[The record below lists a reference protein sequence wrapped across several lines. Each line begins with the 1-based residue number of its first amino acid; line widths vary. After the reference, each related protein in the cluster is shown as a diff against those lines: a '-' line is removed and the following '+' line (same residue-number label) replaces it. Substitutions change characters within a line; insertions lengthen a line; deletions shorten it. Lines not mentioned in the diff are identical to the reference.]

1 MPFLIWLVVATILM
15 FAVTIVK
22 MIKDPRAGLS
32 VRELKRWDD
41 EHWGL
46 LILCA
51 GWWFFGPLVL
61 ACWLSETL
69 ATRKLWKFIDELVH
83 LLLER
88 FGSDETGMISRVEI
102 TADSTGEISIMV
114 FPVGD
119 NTSAVDLGSIL
130 DYAHNQC
137 PECWYRVR
145 VSMAAAQSETLL
157 AESQGAV

>member
-15 FAVTIVK
+15 FGVTIIK
-22 MIKDPRAGLS
+22 MVKDPRARLS
-32 VRELKRWDD
+32 VRERKRWDD
-41 EHWGL
+41 EHWCL

-61 ACWLSETL
+61 VCWLSEAL
-69 ATRKLWKFIDELVH
+69 AIRKLWKFKDELVH

-102 TADSTGEISIMV
+102 IADSTGEIAIKV
-114 FPVGD
+114 FPVGGD
-119 NTSAVDLGSIL
+119 TSAVDLDSIL
-130 DYAHNQC
+130 DYALNQC

-145 VSMAAAQSETLL
+145 VSMAAAQSETP
-157 AESQGAV
+157 